1 MDLMLELVL
10 QVFLL
15 EVAVEEAQL
24 VVQEELEAEV
34 MEEVI
39 PVLVL
44 LLWEKLV
51 LLIQEVEVEEVKI
64 MEHIQVVL
72 VAQPAAKESL

>member
-1 MDLMLELVL
+1 
-10 QVFLL
+10 
-15 EVAVEEAQL
+15 
-24 VVQEELEAEV
+24 
-34 MEEVI
+34 
-39 PVLVL
+39 
-44 LLWEKLV
+44 